1 MGDGINI
8 NNIHPEQAAQYTKAV
23 KMLNTGGAKTAMEAY
38 KVLTTPG
45 RNLAEEKYRKEKIP
59 QLNQLGRAW
68 FAIAGV
74 MNFVNRAKLQNII
87 LRTSFGGVRVMFAVP
102 ARGTHYLFAVD
113 ITVDV
118 NGGVVATQWITRQ
131 PVSAQ
136 NIPILLAG
144 KTPTLCES
152 ELDGD
157 YFEKYSEI
165 NAITSGMRRT
175 PEAME
180 KAVLTRLAEKIK
192 QMRGC

>member
-8 NNIHPEQAAQYTKAV
+8 NNIHPELAAQYTKAV

>member
-8 NNIHPEQAAQYTKAV
+8 NNIHPELAAQYTKAV

-38 KVLTTPG
+38 KVLTTSG
-45 RNLAEEKYRKEKIP
+45 RNPDEEKYRKEKIP

>member
-1 MGDGINI
+1 MMEGVNI
-8 NNIHPEQAAQYTKAV
+8 NNVNPELAAQYTTAV
-23 KMLNTGGAKTAMEAY
+23 KLLNTGGVKTAMSDAY
-38 KVLTTPG
+38 KVLMTPG
-45 RNLAEEKYRKEKIP
+45 KNPDEEKYRKGKIQ

-74 MNFVNRAKLQNII
+74 MNFVDRAKLQNTI
-87 LRTSFGGVRVMFAVP
+87 LRTSFGGIRVMFAVP
-102 ARGTHYLFAVD
+102 ARGTHYLLAVD
-113 ITVDV
+113 IAVDI
-118 NGGVVATQWITRQ
+118 NGGVVATQWVTRQ

-165 NAITSGMRRT
+165 NAITAGMRRT

-180 KAVLTRLAEKIK
+180 KAVLTRLADKIK
-192 QMRGC
+192 QMRG

>member
-1 MGDGINI
+1 MS
-8 NNIHPEQAAQYTKAV
+8 
-23 KMLNTGGAKTAMEAY
+23 
-38 KVLTTPG
+38 
-45 RNLAEEKYRKEKIP
+45 
-59 QLNQLGRAW
+59 
-68 FAIAGV
+68 
-74 MNFVNRAKLQNII
+74 FVNRAKLQNTI
-87 LRTSFGGVRVMFAVP
+87 LRTSFGGVRVMFDVP
-102 ARGTHYLFAVD
+102 ARGTHYLLAVD

-118 NGGVVATQWITRQ
+118 NGGVVATQWATRQ

-144 KTPTLCES
+144 KTPALRES

-192 QMRGC
+192 QMRG

>member
-8 NNIHPEQAAQYTKAV
+8 KNMHPELAAQYTKAV

-45 RNLAEEKYRKEKIP
+45 RNLVEEKYRKEKIP

>member
-38 KVLTTPG
+38 KVLTTSG
-45 RNLAEEKYRKEKIP
+45 RNPDEEKYRKEKIP

>member
-8 NNIHPEQAAQYTKAV
+8 KNIHPELAAQYTKAV

-45 RNLAEEKYRKEKIP
+45 RNLVEEKYRKEKIP

>member
-8 NNIHPEQAAQYTKAV
+8 KNIHPELAAQYTKAV

>member
-1 MGDGINI
+1 
-8 NNIHPEQAAQYTKAV
+8 
-23 KMLNTGGAKTAMEAY
+23 MLNTGGAKTAMEAY

-45 RNLAEEKYRKEKIP
+45 RNPDEEKYRKEKIP

-144 KTPTLCES
+144 KTPALRES

>member
-1 MGDGINI
+1 MSGGINI
-8 NNIHPEQAAQYTKAV
+8 NNIHPELAAQYTKAV

-113 ITVDV
+113 ISVDV

>member
-8 NNIHPEQAAQYTKAV
+8 KNIHPELAAQYTKAV

-45 RNLAEEKYRKEKIP
+45 RNLAEEKHRKEKIP

>member
-8 NNIHPEQAAQYTKAV
+8 KNIHPELAAQYTKAV

-45 RNLAEEKYRKEKIP
+45 RNLAEEKHRKEKIP

-144 KTPTLCES
+144 KTPALCES

-192 QMRGC
+192 QMRG

>member
-8 NNIHPEQAAQYTKAV
+8 KNIHPELAAQYTKAV

-45 RNLAEEKYRKEKIP
+45 RKLDEEKYRKEKIP

>member
-8 NNIHPEQAAQYTKAV
+8 KNIHPELAAQYTKAV

-38 KVLTTPG
+38 KVLTTSG
-45 RNLAEEKYRKEKIP
+45 RNPDEEKYRKEKIP

-192 QMRGC
+192 QMRG

>member
-8 NNIHPEQAAQYTKAV
+8 KNIHPELAVQYTKAV